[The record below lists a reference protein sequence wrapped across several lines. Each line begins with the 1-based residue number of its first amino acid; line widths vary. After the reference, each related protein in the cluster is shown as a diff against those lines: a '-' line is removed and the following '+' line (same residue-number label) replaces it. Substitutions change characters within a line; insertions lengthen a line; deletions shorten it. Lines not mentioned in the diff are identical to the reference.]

1 MHLIRLGGSALN
13 QTPLDWDG
21 NRDRIVAAI
30 HAARDAGVSIL
41 CLPELCV
48 TGYGCEDAFFSP
60 GVSRMAWKVLEEIVP
75 HTPGIAVAIGL
86 PVRFESAVYD
96 TAALVAN
103 GSIAGIVGK
112 QNLAGDGIHYE
123 PRWFRPWPR
132 GRRAMLAVGAA
143 AIPIGDWRFD
153 IGGVRVGFEICEDAW
168 AADRP
173 GSALARR
180 GVDVILNPSA
190 SHFAFG
196 KEEIRRR
203 FVLEGSRAFATAYV
217 YANLVGNEAGRA
229 VYDGSVLVAAG
240 GQMIGQGRRFSF
252 ADRADTVAVVDLDAL
267 RPAQARLVAE
277 HGDGESDLIAV
288 AFRHPEHAPAVAGLD
303 GRDAWEH
310 GATVKEEEFTRAVA
324 LGLFDYARKSRSRGF
339 VVSASGGAD
348 SSAVA
353 CLVALACRFAAKEL
367 SGAATAARLGFP
379 EVAGTADDGVVQ
391 RLVKAAL
398 TCVYQATANSGA
410 VTRAAACGLAEAIGA
425 TFHKFD
431 VEPVVRQYEHIVS
444 EAIGRPLTW
453 ERDDIALQNIQARAR
468 APGVWMLANLTGAL
482 LVSTSNRSEAA
493 VGYATMDGDTAGGIA
508 PIAGIDKA
516 YLRRWLEWLE
526 RHGPEGPGP
535 IPALAAVNAQQ
546 PTAELRPPGEGQ
558 TDEAD
563 LMPYDVLDAIERFAI
578 RDRQAPVECW
588 QRLTSEF
595 GGHEPEQL
603 AAWTERFFVLWSRNQ
618 WKRERYAPSFHLD
631 DANLDP
637 KTWCRF
643 PILSGGFA
651 RELAELREAVGRL
664 DQPREHAKSAVL

>member
-21 NRDRIVAAI
+21 NRDRILAAI
-30 HAARDAGVSIL
+30 AAAREAGVAIL
-41 CLPELCV
+41 VLPELCIS
-48 TGYGCEDAFFSP
+48 GYGCDDAFLAP
-60 GVSRMAWKVLEEIVP
+60 GTQRMAWRALGEILP
-75 HTPGIAVAIGL
+75 HTGGIAVALGL
-86 PVRFESAVYD
+86 PVRFESGLFDAVAV
-96 TAALVAN
+96 AADGRL
-103 GSIAGIVGK
+103 AGIACK
-112 QNLAGDGIHYE
+112 QHLAGDGIHYE

-132 GRRAMLAVGAA
+132 GRRGTLRADGSEL
-143 AIPIGDWRFD
+143 PIGDLRFD
-153 IGGVRVGFEICEDAW
+153 FGGVRVGFEICEDAW

-173 GSALARR
+173 GAALAGR

-203 FVLEGSRAFATAYV
+203 FVLEGSRAFAAAYV
-217 YANLVGNEAGRA
+217 YANLVGNEAGRSI
-229 VYDGSVLVAAG
+229 YDGSVLVAAG
-240 GQMIGQGRRFSF
+240 GRMLAAGRRFSF
-252 ADRADTVAVVDLDAL
+252 ADRALTTAVVDLDIL
-267 RPAQARLVAE
+267 RPAQARLAA
-277 HGDGESDLIAV
+277 HTAGESDDLVPV
-288 AFRHPEHAPAVAGLD
+288 AFEPPAVTGTAAGQD
-303 GRDAWEH
+303 ARAAWERGPH
-310 GATVKEEEFTRAVA
+310 VKEEEFTRAVA

-353 CLVALACRFAAKEL
+353 CLVAAACRLAAGEL
-367 SGAATAARLGFP
+367 GVAEAAARLGVTLGGEP
-379 EVAGTADDGVVQ
+379 AAGEDAARGLVAAT
-391 RLVKAAL
+391 L
-398 TCVYQATANSGA
+398 TCVYQATANSGS
-410 VTRAAACGLAEAIGA
+410 VTRAAARGLAGA
-425 TFHKFD
+425 LAARFHEFD
-431 VEPVVRQYEHIVS
+431 VETIVREYERIVS
-444 EAIGRPLTW
+444 AAIGRPLSWQT
-453 ERDDIALQNIQARAR
+453 DDVALQNIQARAR

-526 RHGPEGPGP
+526 RQGPEGLGP
-535 IPALAAVNAQQ
+535 VSALAAVNVQQ
-546 PTAELRPPGEGQ
+546 PTAELRPQSAGQ

-578 RDRQAPVECW
+578 RDRHTPLECW
-588 QRLTSEF
+588 RQARVEF
-595 GGHEPEQL
+595 PGHAPAQL
-603 AAWTERFFVLWSRNQ
+603 AVWTERFFTLWSRNQ

-631 DANLDP
+631 EENLDP

-651 RELAELREAVGRL
+651 RELAELRAAAEQA
-664 DQPREHAKSAVL
+664 